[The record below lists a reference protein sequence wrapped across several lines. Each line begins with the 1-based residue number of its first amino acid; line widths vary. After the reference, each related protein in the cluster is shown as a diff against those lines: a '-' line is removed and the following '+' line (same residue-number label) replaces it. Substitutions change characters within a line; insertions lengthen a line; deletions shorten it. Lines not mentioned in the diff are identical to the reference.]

1 MLSRENAIVA
11 SCVSAGLLLGY
22 AGRVTTDLRDPALI
36 GVIIFVG
43 VVLPQVLTTWLDET
57 NSG

>member
-11 SCVSAGLLLGY
+11 SCVSAGLLSGY
-22 AGRVTTDLRDPALI
+22 AGRVTADLRDPALI
-36 GVIIFVG
+36 GVVIFVG